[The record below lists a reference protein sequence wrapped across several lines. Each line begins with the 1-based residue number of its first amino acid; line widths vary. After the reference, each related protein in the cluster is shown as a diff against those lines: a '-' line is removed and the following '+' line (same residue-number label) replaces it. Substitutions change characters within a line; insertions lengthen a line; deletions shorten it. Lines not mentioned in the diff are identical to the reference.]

1 MPPKT
6 YRLYSTKFIHGIREG
21 YGQWRLRLQEYFF
34 TFWWEGWKI
43 LGYVKHGYWFEEAQG
58 KKILCYVKD
67 MDPNALFWYNVFV
80 LKCYNIISFEWK
92 IINLK
97 NK

>member
-1 MPPKT
+1 M
-6 YRLYSTKFIHGIREG
+6 
-21 YGQWRLRLQEYFF
+21 
-34 TFWWEGWKI
+34 
-43 LGYVKHGYWFEEAQG
+43 KHGYWFEEAQG